1 MKNYEIEITEL
12 TSFASLVCPETG
24 DAASY
29 VKTTN
34 TLKWIPKGSQDL
46 EYDLP
51 CRDLFSAL
59 DIFNQLLN
67 DVYGS
72 GFSHGGKRPGAGR
85 KKKEP
90 TKAVRLNG
98 QEEKF
103 LKFIRDKGILQ
114 DLILEYGL

>member
-1 MKNYEIEITEL
+1 MKTFEIETTEL
-12 TSFASLVCPETG
+12 SSFASLICHETG

-34 TLKWIPKGSQDL
+34 TLRWIPKGSQDL
-46 EYDLP
+46 EYNLP
-51 CRDLFSAL
+51 CRDLFTAL
-59 DIFNQLLN
+59 DLFNQLLN

-72 GFSHGGKRPGAGR
+72 GYSHGGKRPGSGR

-98 QEEKF
+98 QEEELIKI
-103 LKFIRDKGILQ
+103 IRSKGILQ
-114 DLILEYGL
+114 DLLLKYAD